1 MAAFGENLQRERE
14 MRGVSLEEI
23 SAATKISVRFLRAIE
38 AEDFD
43 ALPGGVFTRSFVRTY
58 ARYLGLDEE
67 RIMAEFHL
75 VGQPEADVDM
85 RRMAA
90 LKSPVQRSGS
100 PTTLVVLLVAGIM
113 LSAAYLLFRYSR
125 RSLAPYG
132 TGRSVEVQGNPPS
145 PTGHGSAAATPAA
158 SAGTP
163 PSSTVQG
170 GGQAGMPAA
179 PAPNAAS
186 NLPGMP
192 ATNAA
197 APVAAAASNAP
208 GAPTSNTNP
217 APATQTGTQAASS
230 GTAEPQPSLPAQAG
244 TAPPASK
251 QVGSNFGL
259 VLQVAATESTW
270 VGIEADGQTVL
281 QRVLK
286 PNEVRTLK
294 ARQSFDVT
302 TGNAQGVILTLNGE
316 TLKPLGRRGEVKS
329 IHLTRDDLKNP
340 AP

>member
-1 MAAFGENLQRERE
+1 
-14 MRGVSLEEI
+14 
-23 SAATKISVRFLRAIE
+23 
-38 AEDFD
+38 
-43 ALPGGVFTRSFVRTY
+43 
-58 ARYLGLDEE
+58 
-67 RIMAEFHL
+67 MAEFHL
-75 VGQPEADVDM
+75 VAQPEAGVDM
-85 RRMAA
+85 HRLAA
-90 LKSPVQRSGS
+90 LKLPAQRSGS

-125 RSLAPYG
+125 RS
-132 TGRSVEVQGNPPS
+132 VEVQGNPPN
-145 PTGHGSAAATPAA
+145 PTGHISAATSAAAT
-158 SAGTP
+158 AGAP

-170 GGQAGMPAA
+170 AGQAGMPAA
-179 PAPNAAS
+179 PASNPAS

-192 ATNAA
+192 ATNA
-197 APVAAAASNAP
+197 PAAAAAAAANPPGTPNAP
-208 GAPTSNTNP
+208 GAPASNTNP
-217 APATQTGTQAASS
+217 ATALQTGTQVASS
-230 GTAEPQPSLPAQAG
+230 RTGEYQPGAGG

-251 QVGSNFGL
+251 QVGSSSGL
-259 VLQVAATESTW
+259 VLQVAATESVW

-294 ARQSFDVT
+294 ARESFDVT

-329 IHLTRDDLKNP
+329 IHLTHDDLKNP